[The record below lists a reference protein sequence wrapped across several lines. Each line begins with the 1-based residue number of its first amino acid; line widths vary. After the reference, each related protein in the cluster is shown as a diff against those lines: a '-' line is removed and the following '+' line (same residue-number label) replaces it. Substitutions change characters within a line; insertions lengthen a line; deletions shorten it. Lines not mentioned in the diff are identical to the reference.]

1 MSTDAEFE
9 LKHEAVD
16 ELKRLAAHP
25 MQEVERLEETALEGA
40 TAASILII
48 VAGIFVAVLV
58 IAAALYG
65 LVVVVTWLVEG

>member
-1 MSTDAEFE
+1 MSDPDFE

-25 MQEVERLEETALEGA
+25 VQEVERLERTALEGS

-48 VAGIFVAVLV
+48 VCGIFIAVTL
-58 IAAALYG
+58 AAAAMYG
-65 LVVVVTWLVEG
+65 LVELVTWLIEG